1 MVGFY
6 EVCPLKALPKVDNV
20 YVSGSADDQIRPE
33 WEQSAARRVLGVES
47 VVISGAGHANIFT
60 KAKYAAQLAHACL
73 KGLCRRRLGHNPHCK
88 RSAGRVEKVLGE
100 RQAVAVIE
108 T

>member
-33 WEQSAARRVLGVES
+33 WEQSAARQVLGVEP
-47 VVISGAGHANIFT
+47 VVIPGAGTLTFT
-60 KAKYAAQLAHACL
+60 LRLTCISLPTLLQRAFDDAERSYPYF
-73 KGLCRRRLGHNPHCK
+73 RRTV
-88 RSAGRVEKVLGE
+88 GRVDQGLAEQ
-100 RQAVAVIE
+100 QARGGD
-108 T
+108 